1 MVSLFSEFQRF
12 LFECSPGIENRLSS
26 PAPDVFRCQII
37 QAFMVSPGVVVDHK
51 LVDLP
56 LKSTRHVIVFSQNAV
71 FQRAVLTLDLALRH
85 RMIRFTAS
93 VADAV
98 LFQPVL

>member
-1 MVSLFSEFQRF
+1 
-12 LFECSPGIENRLSS
+12 
-26 PAPDVFRCQII
+26 
-37 QAFMVSPGVVVDHK
+37 MVSPGVVVDHK

-71 FQRAVLTLDLALRH
+71 FQRAVPAVDLALRH
-85 RMIRFTAS
+85 RVIGFAAG

>member
-1 MVSLFSEFQRF
+1 MVSSR
-12 LFECSPGIENRLSS
+12 
-26 PAPDVFRCQII
+26 
-37 QAFMVSPGVVVDHK
+37 VVMGHK

-71 FQRAVLTLDLALRH
+71 FQRAVPTLDLALRH
-85 RMIRFTAS
+85 RVIRFAAS

-98 LFQPVL
+98 LF